1 MSFLYAYFG
10 YHHIRMHPKDKDK
23 MSFLLKNILFVTHE
37 YTYQHLVNK
46 ILKDQLGTN
55 MEAYIDD
62 IVIKFIQPIGHV
74 KDLEEMFGVIRRYEM
89 RLNLK
94 KCVFRVTLGKFLG
107 YLIFVH
113 GIGLFPNTPKHAY
126 HSSSY

>member
-1 MSFLYAYFG
+1 MSFIYAYFG
-10 YHHIRMHPKDKDK
+10 YRHIRMHPKDKDK

-89 RLNLK
+89 RLNPK
-94 KCVFRVTLGKFLG
+94 KCVFHVTLGKLLG
-107 YLIFVH
+107 
-113 GIGLFPNTPKHAY
+113 
-126 HSSSY
+126 